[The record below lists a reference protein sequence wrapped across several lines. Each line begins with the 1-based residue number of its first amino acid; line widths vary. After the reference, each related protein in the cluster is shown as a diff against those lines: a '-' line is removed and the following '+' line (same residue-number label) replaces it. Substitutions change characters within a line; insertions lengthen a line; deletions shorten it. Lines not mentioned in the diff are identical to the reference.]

1 MTIPTSIIHADGA
14 IEKAM
19 NALSDALEQRA
30 LAISEAIATRSITRS
45 QAAKLR
51 DRHRYNSSLIYFNL
65 DEHFDLPAYKGSTI
79 QSLLEW
85 DRAL

>member
-1 MTIPTSIIHADGA
+1 MIPTSIIHADGA

-19 NALSDALEQRA
+19 NLLSDALEQRA
-30 LAISEAIATRSITRS
+30 LAISEALATRSITRS

-51 DRHRYNSSLIYFNL
+51 DRSRYNSSLIYFNL
-65 DEHFDLPAYKGSTI
+65 DEHFDLPKSNITPM
-79 QSLLEW
+79 SLLEW